1 MNISWLSIWSVS
13 AFLQQLFQHAGVYGA
28 LHHRVHVLRLAY
40 PAPVHALLQALLQD
54 QVKPEPGAP
63 AVAVHERVGHVHLH
77 VFVHDLVER
86 ILGHPIDR
94 VQSGAEE
101 VRYRELEAAFRDV
114 LLPDLSGEIVQA
126 SEQLGV
132 DLLRARGGTYFDA
145 FDERTLEKGIC
156 FCPAFPVHAFIVV
169 HEPL

>member
-1 MNISWLSIWSVS
+1 M
-13 AFLQQLFQHAGVYGA
+13 
-28 LHHRVHVLRLAY
+28 
-40 PAPVHALLQALLQD
+40 
-54 QVKPEPGAP
+54 
-63 AVAVHERVGHVHLH
+63 
-77 VFVHDLVER
+77 
-86 ILGHPIDR
+86 
-94 VQSGAEE
+94 
-101 VRYRELEAAFRDV
+101 RYRELEAAFRDV

-156 FCPAFPVHAFIVV
+156 FCPAFPVHAFIAV